1 MSKIILTVGI
11 SGSGKSTWAHEQ
23 WKENPQGI
31 VVVNRDKIRELLFGF
46 SEETVSFYYSRPDLN
61 KLEKQVTKY
70 EDTLIYEALCE
81 NKTVIIDATHLDK
94 KYITRF
100 EYWNVPI
107 ELKCFDI
114 ALKEALTRD
123 MGRKR
128 QDGEKVISKQYTKY
142 LSLINDL
149 PDYSF
154 TPKVLNNDHSKP
166 YCYVFDIDGTIAH
179 MKDRSAFDWNRVGED
194 SLDDN
199 IANIF
204 FALNRECEYQHPENI
219 IFCSGRDEVCREE
232 TLEWLRANLG
242 EFNDYILMMRPQ
254 GDNRP
259 DWIVKQEM
267 AEEICKK
274 YYISCWFDDRLQM
287 TRHLR
292 QLGLKVLNVEH
303 NNF

>member
-1 MSKIILTVGI
+1 MSKIVLTAGI

-23 WKENPQGI
+23 WKENPLNTII
-31 VVVNRDKIRELLFGF
+31 VSRDNIRYMFGYT
-46 SEETVSFYYSRPDLN
+46 EETIKDYYSRPDLN

-81 NKTVIIDATHLDK
+81 NKTVIVDATHLDK

-107 ELKCFDI
+107 ELKCFNI
-114 ALKEALTRD
+114 TLKEALTRD
-123 MGRKR
+123 VGRKR
-128 QDGEKVISKQYTKY
+128 QVGEKVISKQYTKY
-142 LSLINDL
+142 LSLINGL

-154 TPKVLNNDHSKP
+154 TPKVLDNSIERP
-166 YCYVFDIDGTIAH
+166 MCYVFDIDGTLAE
-179 MKDRSAFDWNRVGED
+179 KGDRSPYDWGKIGLDTSIKSVEGILKNLSLHNRK
-194 SLDDN
+194 
-199 IANIF
+199 IYI
-204 FALNRECEYQHPENI
+204 
-219 IFCSGRDEVCREE
+219 CSGRDNICLEE
-232 TLEWLRANLG
+232 TKEWFKDVLKVSPYKFEFMFREHNDMRA
-242 EFNDYILMMRPQ
+242 
-254 GDNRP
+254 

-274 YYISCWFDDRLQM
+274 NYISCWFDDRLQV